1 MTIKRKTME
10 ENKKEE
16 IKETEN
22 HSQEIELSL
31 EKQTELDITE
41 KEVENIEPE
50 PTTTEEVSET
60 NITEKKIE
68 EISEFINSIKN
79 DIEVRNERDKYKDE
93 AIQRMSKQIADFEKG
108 IFEKIKKELINEII
122 SFYDLLLNFQRKFK
136 NIENKELQNEIDF
149 LETEISNMLFNNSID
164 EIDENIGGDI
174 NRDFHRI
181 KKKVET
187 DDIKKNQKIQ
197 QILKKGFVWN
207 EKVLR
212 KQEVVITEF
221 KEKEDIDE

>member
-1 MTIKRKTME
+1 ME

-50 PTTTEEVSET
+50 PTTEEVSET

-93 AIQRMSKQIADFEKG
+93 AIQRMSKQITDFEKG

-187 DDIKKNQKIQ
+187 DDIEKNQKIQ

-207 EKVLR
+207 EKILR

-221 KEKEDIDE
+221 KEKESIDE

>member
-1 MTIKRKTME
+1 MENTRKEKSEGNTI
-10 ENKKEE
+10 
-16 IKETEN
+16 ETEN
-22 HSQEIELSL
+22 ETPKIKLIIKVSENDSPEEEIESD
-31 EKQTELDITE
+31 KTEDIKEDNGISVEEQIQDIT
-41 KEVENIEPE
+41 N
-50 PTTTEEVSET
+50 
-60 NITEKKIE
+60 
-68 EISEFINSIKN
+68 FINTLQK

-122 SFYDLLLNFQRKFK
+122 SFYDLLSNFQRKFK
-136 NIENKELQNEIDF
+136 SIENQELQNEIDF

-187 DDIKKNQKIQ
+187 DNIEENQKIK
-197 QILKKGFVWN
+197 QIVKKGFIWN
-207 EKVLR
+207 DKVIR
-212 KQEVVITEF
+212 KQEVIITEF
-221 KEKEDIDE
+221 KEKENIDE

>member
-1 MTIKRKTME
+1 ME
-10 ENKKEE
+10 ENKKE
-16 IKETEN
+16 ETEN